1 MGRRRIQD
9 DSEHKRSTEIEE
21 KHEKSPIEN
30 MHIFIKHRFGRG
42 FDSGHTPLSEQE
54 MMMLKIQNENIQNT
68 V

>member
-1 MGRRRIQD
+1 MIQ
-9 DSEHKRSTEIEE
+9 SIKEAQILKK
-21 KHEKSPIEN
+21 KHEKGQIEN